1 MIRNKIIYLLIILFT
16 SLTSCAS
23 PRYIKKKGMARVKC
37 YEFSHKD
44 LPEAFDGTSL
54 IFISDLHYKSKFREN
69 ELKGVIET
77 IKEISPDII
86 ILGGDYI
93 EGCENTDSLFNAL
106 GSLHPQMGT
115 YAVMGNNDYEECHAQ
130 IVRAMKRNN
139 IRLLEHENAT
149 LVRDGE
155 RIIISGIRNPFDKAN
170 LVSPTLQLQ
179 DSDFV
184 IMAVHTPDY
193 TIDADIKN
201 TDLVLAGHT
210 HGGQVTFMGLYAPRI
225 PSKYGQR
232 FRTGLKYN
240 NDSIPVIIT
249 NGLGTSQKNIRIF
262 APSEIVWI
270 ILKRDRQ

>member
-1 MIRNKIIYLLIILFT
+1 MRNKIIYLLIILFT

-23 PRYIKKKGMARVKC
+23 PRYIKKKGMARIRH
-37 YEFSHKD
+37 YEFHHKD
-44 LPEAFDGTSL
+44 LPKVFDGTSVV
-54 IFISDLHYKSKFREN
+54 FISDLHYKSKFREE
-69 ELKGVIET
+69 ELSKTIRT
-77 IKEISPDII
+77 IKEIAPDII
-86 ILGGDYI
+86 ILGGDYV

-106 GSLHPQMGT
+106 GSLRPPMGI
-115 YAVMGNNDYEECHAQ
+115 YAVMGNNDYEECHKK
-130 IVRAMKRNN
+130 IVSAMKRNG
-139 IRLLEHENAT
+139 IRLLEHENACIGKE
-149 LVRDGE
+149 GE
-155 RIIISGIRNPFDKAN
+155 EIIISGVRNPFDKAN
-170 LVSPTLQLQ
+170 LISPTSQLQ

-193 TIDADIKN
+193 TMDSDITN

-210 HGGQVTFMGLYAPRI
+210 HGGQVTFVGLYAPRI

-232 FRTGLKYN
+232 FRSGLKYN

-270 ILKRDRQ
+270 ILKSDK

>member
-1 MIRNKIIYLLIILFT
+1 
-16 SLTSCAS
+16 
-23 PRYIKKKGMARVKC
+23 MARVKC

-193 TIDADIKN
+193 TMDADIKN